1 MEVRAVDSGEPHQ
14 QTTSTLVTVTV
25 QDVNNKPPVF
35 EQELYTAY
43 VLENELQG
51 HWVLTVIATDQ
62 DRNAELEYDI
72 IEPIVARDKSG
83 TVNVGAFIELLQ
95 RSTVFSIFFKNRQIY
110 RMWMEDRKSRGEC

>member
-83 TVNVGAFIELLQ
+83 TELDWRTWQPSTTRPPSRLSRGAARS
-95 RSTVFSIFFKNRQIY
+95 RSTRSCRTT
-110 RMWMEDRKSRGEC
+110 RRR